1 MSRDSQRQP
10 EQLREFN
17 FTVKGDEPLAKKPAA
32 VRLYQSDDDVLRPLG
47 KDMAVFIREAVRER
61 LQRRASRFT
70 DPPGFN
76 DGNVAPV
83 INGLKPGDQ
92 GYMEAW
98 AEKNQVPYTRE

>member
-17 FTVKGDEPLAKKPAA
+17 FTVKGDEPLASKPAA

-61 LQRRASRFT
+61 LQRRAARHANTGPSST
-70 DPPGFN
+70 YD
-76 DGNVAPV
+76 
-83 INGLKPGDQ
+83 
-92 GYMEAW
+92 
-98 AEKNQVPYTRE
+98 